1 MEPNKEVKQ
10 EAKQIVAFKIGN
22 AVRILPACQKD
33 IKGTVIF
40 DGDRMKDL
48 IVIDVYKDN
57 TYLIAMENSKYFV
70 KATDITLAKNVK

>member
-22 AVRILPACQKD
+22 AVRILKKKKKD